1 MTNDNE
7 NEEVSI
13 LIVDDDQ
20 VDVRAI
26 ERGLKQ
32 QRIVNPVY
40 VAADGKQ
47 GLAMLRGEDGHTKV
61 PQPNLIL
68 LDLNMPRMNGLQF
81 LKELREDAA
90 LCDSIVFILTTS
102 NSDEDRV
109 AAYKHH
115 IAGYLVKSEA
125 GVSFLRAVQLL
136 ERYVLSVQF
145 PPLR

>member
-1 MTNDNE
+1 MTDE
-7 NEEVSI
+7 NTEVSI

-32 QRIVNPVY
+32 QRIVNPIY
-40 VAADGKQ
+40 VAADGRQ
-47 GLAMLRGEDGHTKV
+47 GLAMLRGEEGHTKL
-61 PQPNLIL
+61 PHPYLIL

-90 LCDSIVFILTTS
+90 LADSIVFILTTS

-109 AAYKHH
+109 AAYQHH

-145 PPLR
+145 PPHR

>member
-1 MTNDNE
+1 MT

-32 QRIVNPVY
+32 QRIINPVY
-40 VAADGKQ
+40 VAADGRE
-47 GLAMLRGEDGHTKV
+47 GLAMLRGEPGYTRV
-61 PQPNLIL
+61 PHPFLVL

-81 LKELREDAA
+81 LKELRADAA
-90 LCDSIVFILTTS
+90 LSESIVFILTTS
-102 NSDEDRV
+102 NADEDRL

-115 IAGYLVKSEA
+115 VAGYLVKSEA
-125 GVSFLRAVQLL
+125 GVSFLRAVQML
-136 ERYVLSVQF
+136 ERYVLCVQF
-145 PPLR
+145 PPHG